1 MEMTQISDLALS
13 DSVLYCPICLF
24 IFFSTFILSDLN
36 MPLSVEK
43 YVEIQITIQ

>member
-13 DSVLYCPICLF
+13 DFVLYWLIFLF
-24 IFFSTFILSDLN
+24 VFFSTFILHDLN

-43 YVEIQITIQ
+43 HVETQITIQ